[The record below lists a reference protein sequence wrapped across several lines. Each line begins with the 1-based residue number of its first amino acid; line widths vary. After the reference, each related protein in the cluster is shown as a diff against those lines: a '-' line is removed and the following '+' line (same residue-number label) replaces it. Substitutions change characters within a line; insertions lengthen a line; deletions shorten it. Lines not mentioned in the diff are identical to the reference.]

1 MSMHPLLS
9 APFIAAVFWWRA
21 GRMSLVAFMLVLV
34 TSAIHAQ
41 TTAETRIALVIGNSA
56 YLNAPELTNP
66 KNDSTDIAAA
76 LDAIGFEVQLHM
88 DQSQGQLFDTLRKFQ
103 RDATG
108 ADIALIYYAGHGIE
122 IDRQNYLIPVDA
134 VLEADTDVT
143 FEAVPLETVMF
154 AAGGARRLSMVIVDA
169 CRNNPFAVSMTRRD
183 ASRSIG
189 RGLAAVEPSRNTLVA
204 YAAKEGMTAADG
216 AGRNSPY
223 ATALIDALRQSNL
236 EVGLMMRQVRDDVLD
251 ATAGQQEPF
260 VYGSLSAEQI
270 YLNGSRGLQIID
282 PEIAAGEKPDTS
294 AAEIA
299 FWKSITHS
307 SEAVELE
314 NYLAIY
320 PNGLFADLAH
330 VRIARLEPTVPRSD
344 EPTRLS
350 VESQRQQSQPEIDRN
365 LTRNE
370 IVELQESLSVLGHIL
385 GAADGISG
393 RRTEAAI
400 REFED
405 AENLPITASAT
416 LTVLEA
422 LRERVDDNDLA
433 LWRTEQAARRRI
445 APQQLPQSTKPAQ
458 QESDTA
464 VSTEQSPRDTQFCR
478 INRRCDTSECLIG
491 SSGKF
496 FRKLRRCA
504 PCQIYAQRCR

>member
-1 MSMHPLLS
+1 MSIHPLLS
-9 APFIAAVFWWRA
+9 APFRAAVFWWQA
-21 GRMSLVAFMLVLV
+21 GRASLVALVLMLV

-41 TTAETRIALVIGNSA
+41 DIAEKRIALVIGNSA
-56 YLNAPELTNP
+56 YQNAPELRNP
-66 KNDSTDIAAA
+66 VNDSADIAAA
-76 LDAIGFEVQLHM
+76 LNAIGFEVQLHI
-88 DQSQGQLFDTLRKFQ
+88 DQTQGQLFDTLRKFQ
-103 RDATG
+103 REAAG

-122 IDRQNYLIPVDA
+122 IDRQNYLVPVDA

-169 CRNNPFAVSMTRRD
+169 CRNNPFVVSMTRRD

-223 ATALIDALRQSNL
+223 AAALIDALRQSNL

-282 PEIAAGEKPDTS
+282 PEMAADERPDTS

-307 SEAVELE
+307 TESVELE

-320 PNGLFADLAH
+320 PNGLFAELAR
-330 VRIARLEPTVPRSD
+330 VRIDRLASLMPRNEEQIVP
-344 EPTRLS
+344 S
-350 VESQRQQSQPEIDRN
+350 VESQRQQAQPESDRK
-365 LTRNE
+365 LIRTE
-370 IVELQESLSVLGHIL
+370 IVELQESLSVLGYNV
-385 GAADGISG
+385 GAADGIAG

-405 AENLPITASAT
+405 AENLPVTASAT
-416 LTVLEA
+416 LAVLEA
-422 LRERVDDNDLA
+422 LRERVDANDLA
-433 LWRTEQAARRRI
+433 VWRAEQAARRRI

-458 QESDTA
+458 QEPEPA
-464 VSTEQSPRDTQFCR
+464 FSTEQSPGDVQFCAS
-478 INRRCDTSECLIG
+478 NRRCGTSECLIG
-491 SSGKF
+491 SSGTF
-496 FRKLRRCA
+496 FRKTRRCA
-504 PCQIYAQRCR
+504 SCQIYVQRCK